1 MYACVADSKE
11 VFMPGHL
18 LDSYN
23 RSIQYLR
30 VSITDLCNLRCVY
43 CRPPEGVKLIS
54 HDEILRYEEILTL
67 IQVFRDL
74 GIRKIR
80 ITGGEPLV
88 RRGVLGFLSRLA
100 KMRGIEDIG
109 LTTNGVLLASMAKGL
124 RDAGLTRVNVSLD
137 SMRRDTFKA
146 ITGSDHLDD
155 VLEGIRAAIDVGFK
169 PVKINVVLLEG
180 INEQDV
186 AEFAR
191 LTIREPVSVRFIER
205 MPFGSKLA
213 PHSPG
218 SFSAHR
224 VLEMIKSEVGML
236 KSEHREP
243 LDGPATM
250 FRLEGA
256 AGRIG
261 IIDPVTGHFCGT
273 CNRMRLTAKGTLRPC
288 LLGSQ
293 EIDVKSPLR
302 RGASYQEL
310 EDLIRG
316 AVLSK
321 PVGHPTKQERMA
333 EGMNMI
339 GG

>member
-1 MYACVADSKE
+1 
-11 VFMPGHL
+11 MPDHL

-23 RSIQYLR
+23 RAIEYLR
-30 VSITDLCNLRCVY
+30 VSITDLCNLRCIY
-43 CRPPEGVKLIS
+43 CRPPEGLELIS
-54 HDEILRYEEILTL
+54 HDEILRYEEILA
-67 IQVFRDL
+67 IIDVFRDL
-74 GIRKIR
+74 GVRKIR

-88 RRGVLGFLSRLA
+88 RRGVLEFLSRLA
-100 KMRGIEDIG
+100 KMDGIEDVG
-109 LTTNGVLLASMAKGL
+109 LTTNGVRLASMAKAL
-124 RDAGLTRVNVSLD
+124 KAAGLTRVNISLD

-146 ITGSDHLDD
+146 ITGGDKLDD
-155 VLEGIRAAIDVGFK
+155 VLEGIRAALEVGFK

-191 LTIREPVSVRFIER
+191 LTIDKPVYVRFIER
-205 MPFGSKLA
+205 MPFGTK
-213 PHSPG
+213 PQPNSPD

-224 VLEMIKSEVGML
+224 VLEMIRREVGML
-236 KSEHREP
+236 KPLDREP

-273 CNRMRLTAKGTLRPC
+273 CNRMRLTARGTLRPC
-288 LLGSQ
+288 LLGPQ
-293 EIDVKSPLR
+293 EIDVKSVLR
-302 RGASYQEL
+302 RGASRKEL
-310 EDLIRG
+310 EGLIRA

-321 PVGHPTKQERMA
+321 PVGHPSRPERLA
-333 EGMNMI
+333 DGMNMI